1 MGILSQGLIIKRRAR
16 KLEQPALPDNG
27 PPRQPFFPFGPLH
40 RDRSVCDFFLS
51 HSSSILSWP
60 ICWYSSASSSSRA
73 FSCRGRR
80 LEKSSG
86 SCSIRWFRHNRIW
99 LGWTLNSLAIW
110 AIVFSPLAAS
120 KATLAL
126 KAASYVFLIR
136 ASIPYLLLR
145 YGRLKNHLYPPSR
158 FWGVAH
164 GPICRKTHIMGGP
177 LGENMSSFSVSFSL
191 STGF

>member
-1 MGILSQGLIIKRRAR
+1 MLSTFPNLYGLIVERRAR
-16 KLEQPALPDNG
+16 KLQKPALPDNG
-27 PPRQPFFPFGPLH
+27 HRRQNFFNFGPLH
-40 RDRSVCDFFLS
+40 RERSVCDFFN

-73 FSCRGRR
+73 FSCCGQR

-110 AIVFSPLAAS
+110 VIVFSPLAAL

-126 KAASYVFLIR
+126 KAASYVFLI
-136 ASIPYLLLR
+136 L
-145 YGRLKNHLYPPSR
+145 GKHTKPPSEIWQAQNPLIPPVQFLGSSSHCR
-158 FWGVAH
+158 FWQL
-164 GPICRKTHIMGGP
+164 RQTY
-177 LGENMSSFSVSFSL
+177 FSYLIQYLRSEKNNFEC
-191 STGF
+191 